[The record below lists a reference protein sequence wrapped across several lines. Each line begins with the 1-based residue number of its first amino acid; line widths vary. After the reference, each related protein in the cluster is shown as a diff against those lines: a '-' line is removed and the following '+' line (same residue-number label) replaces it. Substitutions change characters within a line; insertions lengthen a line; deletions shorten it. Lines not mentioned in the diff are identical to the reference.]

1 MSATAVG
8 SDIVSGSDSASRARS
23 RVWYWAPLVV
33 VLVVGLVLRLINLG
47 HSYWGDETVTV
58 RLLRESPWYM
68 FRHGI
73 PGNESTPPLY
83 YLMASMWSRLFGT
96 GEFAVRSLTAIIG
109 VATVAVAYPIGV
121 ELRSRRAGLIL
132 ASLVA
137 VSPLMLW
144 FSQDAR
150 SYALLILLTSL
161 ALLFFAQALRT
172 ASSKSIWLWAFASA
186 AALTAHYF
194 AAFVLL
200 PEALI
205 LLFSRRTRSR
215 AVWPS
220 ALVAFIGI
228 ALLPLLLFQASHAG
242 NISWIK
248 FLRLTDWL
256 KLTLQF
262 FDTGSWALSFLLL
275 AAVTAAIAGI
285 VGYAFVAHRIDRREW
300 LILVV
305 GVSGILLPL
314 IAALAG
320 HDYFNYQN
328 VVASWMPFAAVVAT
342 ALAGLKRV
350 GVVLAV
356 VVFGLAL
363 AATVRI
369 QTTPDLQRG
378 NWRQAAHV
386 LSAEPPHTLFVI
398 YPAFDFSALKW
409 YRPSVSH
416 VASDSVRTRRLVVL
430 AEDPWSYSAAHT
442 LALHAPAGFHE
453 TGTRWFS
460 TFVMVTY
467 SAPRAIPVSVHRLSS
482 MRPSGHLLSNTPW
495 TSSVFFY
502 RPTGI
507 QTSS

>member
-1 MSATAVG
+1 MSATTVQ
-8 SDIVSGSDSASRARS
+8 SDIPRSDSSSGVQS
-23 RVWYWAPLVV
+23 RVWYWAPLAV
-33 VLVVGLVLRLINLG
+33 VLIVGLVLRLINLG
-47 HSYWGDETVTV
+47 HSYWGDENVTV

-73 PGNESTPPLY
+73 PGDESTPPLY
-83 YLMASMWSRLFGT
+83 YVIASPWSRVFGT
-96 GEFAVRSLTAIIG
+96 SEFAVRSLTAIIG
-109 VATVAVAYPIGV
+109 VATVAVAYPIGA

-150 SYALLILLTSL
+150 AYALLMLLTSV

-172 ASSKSIWLWAFASA
+172 TSSKSIWLWAFASA

-194 AAFVLL
+194 AIFVVL
-200 PEALI
+200 PEALV
-205 LLFSRRTRSR
+205 LLFDRRTRSR

-220 ALVAFIGI
+220 VLVAVTWI

-248 FLRLTDWL
+248 FLSLTDWL

-275 AAVTAAIAGI
+275 ACVTAVIACI

-300 LILVV
+300 VILGV
-305 GVSGILLPL
+305 GISSILLPV
-314 IAALAG
+314 IAWLAG
-320 HDYFNYQN
+320 HDYVNYQN
-328 VVASWMPFAAVVAT
+328 LVPSWMPFAAVVAT
-342 ALAGLKRV
+342 ALASLKRV
-350 GVVLAV
+350 GAVLAV
-356 VVFGLAL
+356 VVCGLSL
-363 AATVRI
+363 AANVKI
-369 QTTPDLQRG
+369 QTTPDLQRP

-386 LSAEPPHTLFVI
+386 LATEPPHTLFVI
-398 YPAFDFSALKW
+398 YPAFDYGALRW
-409 YRPSVSH
+409 YGHGASH
-416 VASDSVRTRRLVVL
+416 VTADSVRTRRLVVL

-442 LALHAPAGFHE
+442 LVLHSPSGFHE
-453 TGTRWFS
+453 TGEKSFS
-460 TFVMVTY
+460 TFVMITY
-467 SAPRAIPVSVHRLSS
+467 SAPVAVPVSVHQLSL

-495 TSSVFFY
+495 TSWVFVD
-502 RPTGI
+502 RPTRV

>member
-1 MSATAVG
+1 MSATAVR
-8 SDIVSGSDSASRARS
+8 SEIASRSDSASGARS
-23 RVWYWAPLVV
+23 RVWHWAPLAL
-33 VLVVGLVLRLINLG
+33 VLVIGLVLRLINLG

-58 RLLRESPWYM
+58 HLLRESPWYM

-73 PGNESTPPLY
+73 PGDESTPPLY
-83 YLMASMWSRLFGT
+83 YVIASMWSRLFGT
-96 GEFAVRSLTAIIG
+96 GEFALRSLTAIIG

-137 VSPLMLW
+137 VSPLMVW

-150 SYALLILLTSL
+150 SYALLILLTSV

-172 ASSKSIWLWAFASA
+172 TSSKSIWLWAFASA

-194 AAFVLL
+194 AAFVIL
-200 PEALI
+200 PEALV
-205 LLFSRRTRSR
+205 LLFARKTRSR

-220 ALVAFIGI
+220 ALVAFTWI

-242 NISWIK
+242 NVSWIK

-262 FDTGSWALSFLLL
+262 FETGSWALSFLLL

-285 VGYAFVAHRIDRREW
+285 VGYAFIAHRIDKREW
-300 LILVV
+300 LILGV
-305 GVSGILLPL
+305 GVSSILLPL

-328 VVASWMPFAAVVAT
+328 LVASWMPFAAVVAV
-342 ALAGLKRV
+342 ALASLKRA
-350 GVVLAV
+350 GTVLAV
-356 VVFGLAL
+356 AVCGLAL
-363 AATVRI
+363 AATVKI
-369 QTTPDLQRG
+369 QATPDLQRP

-398 YPAFDFSALKW
+398 YPAFDFLALKW
-409 YRPSVSH
+409 YGRSVSN
-416 VASDSVRTRRLVVL
+416 VTSDSVRTRRVVVL

-442 LALHAPAGFHE
+442 LVLHTPAGFHE
-453 TGTRWFS
+453 TARRSFS

-467 SAPRAIPVSVHRLSS
+467 SAPRAVRVSAHRLSS

-495 TSSVFFY
+495 TSWVFFD
-502 RPTGI
+502 RPART
-507 QTSS
+507 QPSS